1 MIQSKKKKK
10 IAMHWRV
17 LSAYY
22 GKNTSFFFLLNYN
35 KGFIADTS
43 AWTKNANKA
52 LILTII
58 KILFFHHVLAIKYR
72 KRCCSVQKSTG
83 IFFIKAYTF
92 FSICKKR
99 KKAKNSVD
107 VLEEI
112 FQNNVKK
119 NPVDLVVILQTYAFY
134 RMGLH
139 SFLYHL
145 NFRFW

>member
-1 MIQSKKKKK
+1 MIQSKKKEDCNALEGP
-10 IAMHWRV
+10 IRV
-17 LSAYY
+17 LWKKYFF
-22 GKNTSFFFLLNYN
+22 FFFLLNYN

-43 AWTKNANKA
+43 SWTKNANKA

-58 KILFFHHVLAIKYR
+58 KILFFYHVLAIKYR

-119 NPVDLVVILQTYAFY
+119 KTVDLVVILQTYAFY

>member
-1 MIQSKKKKK
+1 M
-10 IAMHWRV
+10 
-17 LSAYY
+17 
-22 GKNTSFFFLLNYN
+22 N
-35 KGFIADTS
+35 
-43 AWTKNANKA
+43 KNANKA

-58 KILFFHHVLAIKYR
+58 KILFFYHVLAIKYR

-119 NPVDLVVILQTYAFY
+119 KPVDLVVILQLFMLFIEWDYTVSFII
-134 RMGLH
+134 LTFVSDNVNH
-139 SFLYHL
+139 SVPFCQQ
-145 NFRFW
+145 F

>member
-1 MIQSKKKKK
+1 MNKKCQQSF
-10 IAMHWRV
+10 
-17 LSAYY
+17 
-22 GKNTSFFFLLNYN
+22 NFE
-35 KGFIADTS
+35 
-43 AWTKNANKA
+43 
-52 LILTII
+52 II
-58 KILFFHHVLAIKYR
+58 KILFFYHVLAIKYR

-99 KKAKNSVD
+99 KKGKHSVD

-119 NPVDLVVILQTYAFY
+119 KTRRSGCNSTTFYAFY
-134 RMGLH
+134 GMGLH

-145 NFRFW
+145 NFRF

>member
-1 MIQSKKKKK
+1 MIQSKKKRRLQCTGGSYPR
-10 IAMHWRV
+10 IME
-17 LSAYY
+17 
-22 GKNTSFFFLLNYN
+22 KNTSFFFLLNYN

-58 KILFFHHVLAIKYR
+58 KILFFYHVLAIKYR

-119 NPVDLVVILQTYAFY
+119 KNVDLVVILQTYAFY

>member
-1 MIQSKKKKK
+1 MIQSKKKRRLQCTGGSYLR
-10 IAMHWRV
+10 IME
-17 LSAYY
+17 
-22 GKNTSFFFLLNYN
+22 KNTSFFFFYYNTNNYN

-58 KILFFHHVLAIKYR
+58 KIIFFYHVLAIKYR

-119 NPVDLVVILQTYAFY
+119 KTRRSGCNSTNLC
-134 RMGLH
+134 
-139 SFLYHL
+139 FL
-145 NFRFW
+145 